1 MVEQLK
7 VGTYPNNYGGAKL
20 QDVVIVVN
28 SLFDSIAAITGLAP
42 ENLDTLKEIADNFAN
57 YLTKTE
63 AQTTYL
69 AKTNAQSTYL
79 AKTDLV
85 NNLTTGGTNKA
96 LTAEQGKVLKT
107 SIDTK
112 INTSDIIN
120 DLTTGGATKVLSA
133 EQGKILNT
141 SLGNKVN
148 KDGSKV
154 LSEKNFTA
162 ALETKLNGIA
172 ENANNYVLPAAST
185 SLGGVKQGVAVTDAV
200 GGDEKDKI
208 NALLASLRTAGVI
221 ASA

>member
-1 MVEQLK
+1 MIEQLK
-7 VGTYPNNYGGAKL
+7 VGTYPNNYGGSKL

-28 SLFDSIAAITGLAP
+28 SLFNSIAAITGLAP

-57 YLTKTE
+57 YLTKTD
-63 AQTTYL
+63 
-69 AKTNAQSTYL
+69 AQSTYL

-85 NNLTTGGTNKA
+85 NDLTTGGTNKA
-96 LTAEQGKVLKT
+96 LTAEQGKALKT
-107 SIDTK
+107 SINAK

-133 EQGKILNT
+133 EQGKALNT
-141 SLGNKVN
+141 SLGSKVD

>member
-1 MVEQLK
+1 MTEQLK

-20 QDVVIVVN
+20 QDVVIIVN

-57 YLTKTE
+57 YLTKTD
-63 AQTTYL
+63 
-69 AKTNAQSTYL
+69 AQSTYL

-85 NNLTTGGTNKA
+85 N
-96 LTAEQGKVLKT
+96 
-107 SIDTK
+107 
-112 INTSDIIN
+112 
-120 DLTTGGATKVLSA
+120 DLTTGGEAKVLSA
-133 EQGKILNT
+133 EQGKALNT
-141 SLGNKVN
+141 SLGNKVD

-154 LSEKNFTA
+154 LSEKNFTS
-162 ALETKLNGIA
+162 ALESKLNGIA
-172 ENANNYVLPAAST
+172 DNANNYVLPAAST
-185 SLGGVKQGVAVTDAV
+185 SLGGVKQGVAVADAA

>member
-1 MVEQLK
+1 MEQLK

-57 YLTKTE
+57 YLTKTD
-63 AQTTYL
+63 AQSTYL
-69 AKTNAQSTYL
+69 TKTNAQSTYL

-85 NNLTTGGTNKA
+85 NDLTTGGTNKA
-96 LTAEQGKVLKT
+96 LTAEQGK
-107 SIDTK
+107 
-112 INTSDIIN
+112 
-120 DLTTGGATKVLSA
+120 A
-133 EQGKILNT
+133 LNT
-141 SLGNKVN
+141 SLSNKVN

>member
-1 MVEQLK
+1 MIEQLK
-7 VGTYPNNYGGAKL
+7 VGTYPNNYGGSKL

-28 SLFDSIAAITGLAP
+28 SLFASIAAITRLAP

-63 AQTTYL
+63 AQNTYL

-85 NNLTTGGTNKA
+85 NDLTTGGTNKA
-96 LTAEQGKVLKT
+96 LTAEQGK
-107 SIDTK
+107 
-112 INTSDIIN
+112 
-120 DLTTGGATKVLSA
+120 A
-133 EQGKILNT
+133 LNT
-141 SLGNKVN
+141 SLSNKID
-148 KDGSKV
+148 KTT
-154 LSEKNFTA
+154 TA
-162 ALETKLNGIA
+162 S
-172 ENANNYVLPAAST
+172 AST
-185 SLGGVKQGVAVTDAV
+185 LGLVKQGVAVTDAA

>member
-28 SLFDSIAAITGLAP
+28 SLFNSIAAITGLAP

-57 YLTKTE
+57 YLTKTD
-63 AQTTYL
+63 
-69 AKTNAQSTYL
+69 AQSTYL

-85 NNLTTGGTNKA
+85 NDLTTGGTNKA
-96 LTAEQGKVLKT
+96 LTAEQGKALKT
-107 SIDTK
+107 SINAK

-133 EQGKILNT
+133 EQGKALNT
-141 SLGNKVN
+141 SLGSKVD